1 MQDPKTSRLPQL
13 VKKRLKRGKK
23 ELMST
28 TSHWKKNCCNPVN
41 NFLLLGLAFGHGIHF
56 TVSHQGSL

>member
-13 VKKRLKRGKK
+13 VKKRLKRVD
-23 ELMST
+23 
-28 TSHWKKNCCNPVN
+28 VN
-41 NFLLLGLAFGHGIHF
+41 YLTLEEKLLKPSKQFLLLGLAFGHGIHF